1 MSQRF
6 KSFQAA
12 FPEERCLSV
21 LMAAR
26 QGATTLPCA
35 ACGRTGVFAPRPRLR
50 ALACEACNYLVYPAV
65 GTPLENRRASL
76 SSWFYAIALGT
87 EGKQTATIATLQ
99 RETGVTQ
106 PLAQRMAQDV
116 AALSS
121 EAQAGRADWF
131 AKLRD
136 AVAAPAPAPVLA
148 TMPDDAPLPA
158 VSAGAAAA
166 PPPAMPAARGFMLPI
181 MAVAAAILSAVAL
194 AGFAIASRQPQPE
207 TLQLAEPD
215 LPDLKSAPAR
225 PSLVLSSVESDLE
238 AARQATQFAL
248 TANPALAAIR
258 PQGPDATAAAPPQA
272 LPPPPS
278 NILLVPPRL
287 PAQGAQRPQSA
298 PVVAGSGDPE
308 QILTFGPIRIRRHLV
323 DTIVRAGRIVGA
335 DPTLLMAVADKES
348 SFATAVQAKTSSAT
362 GLFQFIEQTWL
373 GVVDEFG
380 ARHGLAAEAQ
390 TITRSGRQ
398 FQVADANERQR
409 ILDLRREPYL
419 SALLAAEMLK
429 RDTLRLEKQMGRHL
443 TGGEVYLIHFLGPD
457 AAQSFMATMEQAP
470 TSKAADLLPRPAEA
484 NRPIFYAEAGGETKT
499 LTVAE
504 VHAKFDAMIKLRL
517 DRYGSVR
524 RLAGQNAT
532 KK

>member
-26 QGATTLPCA
+26 HGATTLPCA
-35 ACGRTGVFAPRPRLR
+35 ACGRAGAFAPRPRLR

-76 SSWFYAIALGT
+76 QSWFFAIALGT
-87 EGKQTATIATLQ
+87 EGKQSGTIATLQ

-106 PLAQRMAQDV
+106 PLAQRMAQDI
-116 AALSS
+116 AALSG
-121 EAQAGRADWF
+121 EAQAGRSDWF
-131 AKLRD
+131 AMVRD
-136 AVAAPAPAPVLA
+136 VVAAPAPAPA
-148 TMPDDAPLPA
+148 NAPDD
-158 VSAGAAAA
+158 SA
-166 PPPAMPAARGFMLPI
+166 PPAPETVPLAAAMPAAAAARGVMFPV
-181 MAVAAAILSAVAL
+181 MAVAGAILSAVAL

-215 LPDLKSAPAR
+215 LPDLKSGPAR
-225 PSLVLSSVESDLE
+225 PSLVLSSVEGDLE

-248 TANPALAAIR
+248 TANPALAAIQ
-258 PQGPDATAAAPPQA
+258 PQATDAATAPPQA
-272 LPPPPS
+272 LPPQPS

-287 PAQGAQRPQSA
+287 PAQTGQRPQP
-298 PVVAGSGDPE
+298 PVAAGSGDPE

-398 FQVADANERQR
+398 FQVADAAERQR

-470 TSKAADLLPRPAEA
+470 TAKAAELLPRPAEA

-524 RLAGQNAT
+524 RLAGQSAT

>member
-26 QGATTLPCA
+26 HGATTLPCA

-76 SSWFYAIALGT
+76 SGWFYAIALGT
-87 EGKQTATIATLQ
+87 EGKQAATIATLQ

-116 AALSS
+116 AALSG
-121 EAQAGRADWF
+121 EAQAGRAGWF

-136 AVAAPAPAPVLA
+136 VVAAPAPAPVPA
-148 TMPDDAPLPA
+148 SMPDDAPLPA
-158 VSAGAAAA
+158 MSAGAAAA
-166 PPPAMPAARGFMLPI
+166 PPPATSAARGFLRPV

-215 LPDLKSAPAR
+215 LPDLRSGPAK

-258 PQGPDATAAAPPQA
+258 PQGPDATAASSPQA

-287 PAQGAQRPQSA
+287 PAQTGQRPQA
-298 PVVAGSGDPE
+298 PVVAGNGDPE

-390 TITRSGRQ
+390 TITRAGRQ
-398 FQVADANERQR
+398 FVVADATERQR

-457 AAQSFMATMEQAP
+457 AAQSFMATMEQTP
-470 TSKAADLLPRPAEA
+470 TAKAAELLPRPAEA

>member
-6 KSFQAA
+6 ESFQAA
-12 FPEERCLSV
+12 FPEERCLTM

-26 QGATTLPCA
+26 HGATIRPCA
-35 ACGRTGVFAPRPRLR
+35 ACGRSGAFAPRPRLR
-50 ALACEACNYLVYPAV
+50 GLACEACNYLVYPAV

-76 SSWFYAIALGT
+76 SSWFYAIALACAGRK
-87 EGKQTATIATLQ
+87 GAMAATLQ
-99 RETGVTQ
+99 RETGVTEA
-106 PLAQRMAQDV
+106 LAKRMAEEAAELV
-116 AALSS
+116 A
-121 EAQAGRADWF
+121 EARAGRCDWL
-131 AKLRD
+131 ATIRE
-136 AVAAPAPAPVLA
+136 AVAGPAPVSVPKEDL
-148 TMPDDAPLPA
+148 PQPRPEAPVASSP
-158 VSAGAAAA
+158 AAAA
-166 PPPAMPAARGFMLPI
+166 AGPGAMRPVL
-181 MAVAAAILSAVAL
+181 AVAAAILSAVAL

-207 TLQLAEPD
+207 TLEIAEPD
-215 LPDLKSAPAR
+215 LPDLRTAPAR

-248 TANPALAAIR
+248 KANPALADIR
-258 PQGPDATAAAPPQA
+258 PQGPNTAAVPPQA
-272 LPPPPS
+272 LPQPPT

-287 PAQGAQRPQSA
+287 PAQGAPRPQA
-298 PVVAGSGDPE
+298 PAPVAGSGDPE

-390 TITRSGRQ
+390 TINRAGRQ
-398 FQVADANERQR
+398 FVVADATERQR

-457 AAQSFMATMEQAP
+457 AAQSFMATMEQTP
-470 TSKAADLLPRPAEA
+470 TAKAAELLPRPAEA

-504 VHAKFDAMIKLRL
+504 VHAKFNAMIKLRL

-524 RLAGQNAT
+524 RLAGQSAA